1 MNNDAAGGYSVKK
14 NTLIILLILLAGL
27 AISWLIF
34 STEPTAQKEGA
45 TRKTAMLVD
54 TTPITIGDHTPVIEV
69 MGTVVPSRDIQL
81 QARISGQII
90 EVSDHFVPGQLVQQG
105 DWLLRLDPADFE
117 IALAQAQSDLQAAQA
132 NLAIEAGEQLA
143 AERDYQRLGRQLSE
157 PQKSL
162 VLRVPQLNAAKAQVA
177 AAQAALEQA
186 QLNLKRTEIKAPFN
200 AQIQSLAVNLGSQIS
215 SGEALAQL
223 VGTDT
228 FWVEATLPVSQ
239 LAWLD
244 GPSSDRPKT
253 VTIQDQ
259 LAWPDQQSRM
269 GSVLSVMGQVDDSTR
284 MAQVLLSVDDPLGR
298 ENDNLPKMTV
308 GSFVAVQMP
317 IKTLNDVAKIERQHV
332 RKNDT
337 LWLMKDQKLAIKKLK
352 ILFRDAQHV
361 YVQEGLSAGEQVVT
375 TDISRVTEG
384 AALRRASA
392 AASE

>member
-1 MNNDAAGGYSVKK
+1 MNNDTAGGYSVKK
-14 NTLIILLILLAGL
+14 TTFIILLILLAGL
-27 AISWLIF
+27 AVSWLIF

-54 TTPITIGDHTPVIEV
+54 TAPITIGNHTPVIEV
-69 MGTVVPSRDIQL
+69 MGTVVPSREIQL
-81 QARISGQII
+81 QARIGGQIT
-90 EVSDHFVPGQLVQQG
+90 EVSDRFVPGQVVQQG
-105 DWLLRLDPADFE
+105 DWLLRLDPTDFD
-117 IALAQAQSDLQAAQA
+117 IALAQAQSELQEAQA
-132 NLAIEAGEQLA
+132 NLAIETGEQLA

-186 QLNLKRTEIKAPFN
+186 QLNLQRTEIKAPFN
-200 AQIQSLAVNLGSQIS
+200 AQIQSLAVNLGSQVS
-215 SGEALAQL
+215 SGEALALL

-239 LAWLD
+239 LAWLAS
-244 GPSSDRPKT
+244 PASDHPKSA
-253 VTIQDQ
+253 TIQDQ
-259 LAWPDQQSRM
+259 LAWPDQQSRVA
-269 GSVLSVMGQVDDSTR
+269 SVLNVMGQVDDSTR
-284 MAQVLLSVDDPLGR
+284 MAQVLLSTDDPLGLQ
-298 ENDNLPKMTV
+298 NDDLPKMTI

-317 IKTLNDVAKIERQHV
+317 IETLNNVAKIKRQHV

-352 ILFRDAQHV
+352 VLFRDANHV
-361 YVQEGLSAGEQVVT
+361 YAKEGLSAGEQVVI

-384 AALRRASA
+384 AALRLASA
-392 AASE
+392 VASE